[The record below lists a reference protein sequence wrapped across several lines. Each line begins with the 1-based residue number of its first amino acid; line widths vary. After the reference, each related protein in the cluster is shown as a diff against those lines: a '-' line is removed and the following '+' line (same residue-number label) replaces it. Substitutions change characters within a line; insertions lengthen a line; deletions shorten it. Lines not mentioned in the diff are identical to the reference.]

1 MNAIASIP
9 RIHVT
14 AIMNNHDNGYFIIS
28 AGSPFLIFPPL
39 IIPLSGL
46 IEME

>member
-14 AIMNNHDNGYFIIS
+14 AIMNNHDNGYFI
-28 AGSPFLIFPPL
+28 FRLDR
-39 IIPLSGL
+39 LS
-46 IEME
+46 